1 MLEVQKSTKISI
13 ARYLQIMQRQL
24 EGKIAGTIQFLEIP
38 NRTQLFRG
46 WVETPSGNTTNLL
59 VFKLKMHCRRLE
71 SEAGG
76 QCGEIT
82 LEGQET
88 WGDKS

>member
-1 MLEVQKSTKISI
+1 MLEVQKSTRISI
-13 ARYLQIMQRQL
+13 ARYLQIMQKQL

-46 WVETPSGNTTNLL
+46 WVATPTGNTTNLL

-71 SEAGG
+71 SESGG
-76 QCGEIT
+76 QVFMVFSMLPLVSC
-82 LEGQET
+82 
-88 WGDKS
+88 